1 MLVRR
6 SHVPDDKLQKGK
18 TMDLK
23 ESRDRIDKIDDQLE
37 ALFKERMGTA
47 AKIGEYKKANGLPVQ
62 DSARE
67 KEILAAHTKDA
78 GELETYMRRFFKEIM
93 RLSKEYQK
101 ELNDK

>member
-1 MLVRR
+1 
-6 SHVPDDKLQKGK
+6 
-18 TMDLK
+18 MDLK
-23 ESRDRIDKIDDQLE
+23 KSRDRIDRIDDQLE
-37 ALFKERMGTA
+37 ALFKERMETA

-78 GELETYMRRFFKEIM
+78 GELEPYMRRFFKEIM

-101 ELNDK
+101 ELNDGK